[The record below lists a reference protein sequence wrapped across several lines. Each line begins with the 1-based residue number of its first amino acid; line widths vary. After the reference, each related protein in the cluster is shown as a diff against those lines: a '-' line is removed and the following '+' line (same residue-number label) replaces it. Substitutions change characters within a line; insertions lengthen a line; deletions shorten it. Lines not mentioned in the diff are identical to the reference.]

1 MDETVVAVHII
12 DTPDGAIQVLT
23 GDSIESNEIIS
34 ADDALDH
41 LQEHMQLTDGQY
53 IEEPEE
59 EQQQQEEEEEEQQDI
74 KQQFVADEE
83 EEEEAY
89 DEDGAE
95 PLEDNDDEANDQPI
109 EDADA
114 DDIIIAEAVVVT
126 QYSCKFCNRR
136 FDTIDKV
143 KNHYLLRHNKD
154 QSLAQRFSSGQQS
167 NTDDN
172 EDSEELS
179 KKKIRPIVTNI
190 SKSKVNQMNLKVVS
204 NTPAVKNDLK
214 RKRGRKP
221 TGVTRKYPC
230 DWPGCNYVARHSV
243 HLKDHKRTHT
253 GEKPY
258 RSVL

>member
-1 MDETVVAVHII
+1 MDETIVAVHII

-23 GDSIESNEIIS
+23 GESIQSNDENEIIS
-34 ADDALDH
+34 ANDEYDQ
-41 LQEHMQLTDGQY
+41 LQEHMEDNVEEQY
-53 IEEPEE
+53 IEGEE
-59 EQQQQEEEEEEQQDI
+59 EQEEEEQDI
-74 KQQFVADEE
+74 KQQFDGE

-95 PLEDNDDEANDQPI
+95 PIEDADEDTNDQPI
-109 EDADA
+109 ESADA

-143 KNHYLLRHNKD
+143 KNHYLQRHNKD
-154 QSLAQRFSSGQQS
+154 QALAQRFSSGQQS
-167 NTDDN
+167 TTDDN
-172 EDSEELS
+172 EESEDSR
-179 KKKIRPIVTNI
+179 KRVKPMVTNV
-190 SKSKVNQMNLKVVS
+190 SKSKANQMNLKVVS
-204 NTPAVKNDLK
+204 NMPSNVKNDLK

-230 DWPGCNYVARHSV
+230 DWPGCNYIARHSV

-258 RSVL
+258 RSVLIF